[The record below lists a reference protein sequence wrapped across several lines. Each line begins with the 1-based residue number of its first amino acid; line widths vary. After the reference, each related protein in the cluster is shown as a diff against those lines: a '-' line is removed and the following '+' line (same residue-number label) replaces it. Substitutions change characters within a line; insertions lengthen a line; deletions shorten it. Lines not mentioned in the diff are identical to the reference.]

1 MVFIKLNLATPNI
14 NNAIE
19 VLKILLLFSCRLLL
33 VSVPYLIMAVTM
45 RIIKITTLK
54 RIFKTKKENVSYN
67 NNDVTAKNKYIQVY
81 YKNLT
86 VLFS

>member
-81 YKNLT
+81 YKN
-86 VLFS
+86 